1 MKREVRKNM
10 KLSSLHEDRRNAD
23 KAVLQA
29 QKGADALKAE
39 IDKLVTS
46 TNGLSSK
53 QYAHTMVLIKEY
65 DKLNKQAIK
74 QMGVSEKCTR
84 KINKINKIN
93 NSSPAKTA
101 AKVIATGA
109 AAATLIGGAYVA
121 EKTGLMDKVIDA
133 LTPTTE
139 VTIVIPVN
147 PNKPVQ
153 EEQTTQPQQPIVEEK
168 VLSAGDKI
176 NFTNNTQFYQSA
188 EGGEAIVANGIHVLA
203 GKFAYT
209 NEAGQVIGVVKAND
223 IAQADIYA
231 ENAGID
237 TNYAHALF
245 TTEDDYQNYVDAT
258 ASVADGVMKP
268 GDYTGAAY
276 TRGFVEIDDIPVAE

>member
-29 QKGADALKAE
+29 QKRADALKAE

-109 AAATLIGGAYVA
+109 AAATLIGGTYVA

-245 TTEDDYQNYVDAT
+245 TTEDNYQNYVDAT

-268 GDYTGAAY
+268 GDYAGAAY